1 MILSENTQ
9 SPDCA
14 PFLKNPATNHKT
26 EKQHGRIPVGATI
39 LKHPNAIKKALKYQ
53 PRNPPT
59 PSKAQGS
66 LGIMHLLFVVRN
78 GWILKHSLIGS
89 LGNVI
94 DALAFIADFDFLFEL
109 ETRSP
114 KVIEPAQLVFVEVI
128 HELH

>member
-1 MILSENTQ
+1 
-9 SPDCA
+9 
-14 PFLKNPATNHKT
+14 
-26 EKQHGRIPVGATI
+26 
-39 LKHPNAIKKALKYQ
+39 
-53 PRNPPT
+53 
-59 PSKAQGS
+59 
-66 LGIMHLLFVVRN
+66 MHLLFVVRN